1 MPIAAVPDY
10 LGKDFND
17 ASPGMRF
24 GMYFT
29 VWGVNKRTHEL
40 LWTTDDI
47 GYEIRGQNHQEREVK
62 YNNKVA
68 AIKAANKLSENDKA
82 SLSAILLRR
91 QTMAEPLEKTGQLL
105 ALDAVSIAPFATGLG
120 NEHPLENGFAFLNP
134 YGLPYLPGSGVK
146 GVLRQAARE
155 LKSGEWGDKQGW
167 TDAAI
172 TALFG
177 REGQDGDTEHQRGAL
192 SFWDVIPQIKG
203 DHLDVE
209 IMTPH
214 QSHYY
219 QDGES
224 PHESGQPNPI
234 SFLTVPPGSGFLFH
248 VQCNVP
254 FLKRLAPELAQDDQW
269 QELLRA
275 AFEHAFDWCGFGA
288 KTAVGYGAMEI
299 DHKRQQEKAEQ
310 KAEQEKQERM
320 DAMSPVDRF
329 ITETIEKNQ
338 GNNPGALL
346 FNSIKAGEWENPEDR
361 KRIAEQIKTLWEEE
375 KRWQPDFSGSNKKK
389 VQQKEKCL
397 SVVQWLEG

>member
-1 MPIAAVPDY
+1 MPIAAVPSY
-10 LGKDFND
+10 LGKAFSD

-24 GMYFT
+24 GMYLT
-29 VWGVNKRTHEL
+29 VWGVNRRTHEL

-47 GYEIRGQNHQEREVK
+47 GYEIRGQNYQEREVK

-68 AIKAANKLSENDKA
+68 AIKAANKLSENDKG
-82 SLSAILLRR
+82 SLSAIIFR
-91 QTMAEPLEKTGQLL
+91 QQSLAAPLEKTGQLL
-105 ALDAVSIAPFATGLG
+105 ALDALSIAPFATGLG

-134 YGLPYLPGSGVK
+134 YGLPHLPGSGVK

-155 LKSGEWGDKQGW
+155 LASGNWGDKQGW
-167 TDAAI
+167 TENAI
-172 TALFG
+172 TTLFG
-177 REGQDGDTEHQRGAL
+177 REGKDGDTEHQRGAL
-192 SFWDVIPQIKG
+192 TFWDVIPQING

-214 QSHYY
+214 QTHYY
-219 QDGES
+219 QEGDS

-248 VQCNVP
+248 VQCDLP
-254 FLKRLAPELAQDDQW
+254 FLKRLCPDLAENRGW
-269 QELLRA
+269 EILLRA

-299 DHKRQQEKAEQ
+299 DQQRENEKEEQ
-310 KAEQEKQERM
+310 RATQAEQELLNALTPAE
-320 DAMSPVDRF
+320 RF
-329 ITETIEKNQ
+329 IQETIKKNQ

-346 FNSIKAGEWENPEDR
+346 YNDLKAGNWEAADDRKCIAKRIKA
-361 KRIAEQIKTLWEEE
+361 LWEEE
-375 KRWQPDFSGSNKKK
+375 KRWLPGFSGSNRRK

-397 SVVQWLEG
+397 QVLQWLEE